1 MLQVQNIEK
10 YYGSQNQVTKAL
22 DRVSF
27 TVEDGAFIAIMGAS
41 GSGKTTLLNCIS
53 TIDTISAGDIL
64 LDGQS
69 IAQLSPRQLAQF
81 RRERLGFVFQDC
93 NLLDTLTLEENIG
106 LAHLCARRFLGRGM
120 EYDDLFQAGCV
131 GLLKAVENFDTS
143 RGVKF
148 STYAVPVILG
158 EIRRLFRDGGALRV
172 SRGLR
177 DLSRKA
183 LEEADKLRQETGESP
198 GVAQIAQRLG
208 VPVEKA
214 ALALGVGQAPMS
226 LTDGEEGGDLDI
238 PVEAPEE
245 RMTERMTLYQILH
258 TLEERDQK
266 LIRCRYFQGKT
277 QSQTAAELGMTQV
290 QVSRREKKLLAYMR
304 AAFDQ

>member
-1 MLQVQNIEK
+1 MV
-10 YYGSQNQVTKAL
+10 
-22 DRVSF
+22 
-27 TVEDGAFIAIMGAS
+27 
-41 GSGKTTLLNCIS
+41 
-53 TIDTISAGDIL
+53 
-64 LDGQS
+64 
-69 IAQLSPRQLAQF
+69 
-81 RRERLGFVFQDC
+81 
-93 NLLDTLTLEENIG
+93 EENIG

-198 GVAQIAQRLG
+198 SGWVCPWRRPPWRWGWARR
-208 VPVEKA
+208 PCPS
-214 ALALGVGQAPMS
+214 PM
-226 LTDGEEGGDLDI
+226 G
-238 PVEAPEE
+238 
-245 RMTERMTLYQILH
+245 R
-258 TLEERDQK
+258 
-266 LIRCRYFQGKT
+266 
-277 QSQTAAELGMTQV
+277 
-290 QVSRREKKLLAYMR
+290 R
-304 AAFDQ
+304 AAIWTSPWRPPRRG

>member
-1 MLQVQNIEK
+1 MV
-10 YYGSQNQVTKAL
+10 
-22 DRVSF
+22 
-27 TVEDGAFIAIMGAS
+27 
-41 GSGKTTLLNCIS
+41 
-53 TIDTISAGDIL
+53 
-64 LDGQS
+64 
-69 IAQLSPRQLAQF
+69 
-81 RRERLGFVFQDC
+81 
-93 NLLDTLTLEENIG
+93 EENIG

-158 EIRRLFRDGGALRV
+158 EIRRLFRET
-172 SRGLR
+172 
-177 DLSRKA
+177 RKA

-304 AAFDQ
+304 AAFDH